1 MSLPPAYSRSRVFS
15 VWKALS
21 IEIFPI
27 WHIYLEIQQNQEHV
41 PDQEFL
47 WRCMT
52 DDLAKAF
59 GDMVR
64 ANRRK
69 AGLTQAELALISGT
83 GLRFI
88 IDLEAGKASCRL
100 GMALRVG
107 KALGI
112 EVTTASTN
120 ADLPGAP

>member
-1 MSLPPAYSRSRVFS
+1 MA
-15 VWKALS
+15 
-21 IEIFPI
+21 
-27 WHIYLEIQQNQEHV
+27 
-41 PDQEFL
+41 
-47 WRCMT
+47 

-59 GDMVR
+59 GEMVR
-64 ANRRK
+64 TNRRR

-112 EVTTASTN
+112 EVTTANKT
-120 ADLPGAP
+120 ADLSGAP

>member
-1 MSLPPAYSRSRVFS
+1 
-15 VWKALS
+15 
-21 IEIFPI
+21 
-27 WHIYLEIQQNQEHV
+27 
-41 PDQEFL
+41 
-47 WRCMT
+47 MT

-69 AGLTQAELALISGT
+69 TGLTQAELALISGT

-112 EVTTASTN
+112 EMTTASTN
-120 ADLPGAP
+120 AELSEAP

>member
-1 MSLPPAYSRSRVFS
+1 
-15 VWKALS
+15 
-21 IEIFPI
+21 
-27 WHIYLEIQQNQEHV
+27 
-41 PDQEFL
+41 
-47 WRCMT
+47 MT

-107 KALGI
+107 KAIGI
-112 EVTTASTN
+112 EMTTASTN
-120 ADLPGAP
+120 AELSGSP

>member
-1 MSLPPAYSRSRVFS
+1 M
-15 VWKALS
+15 
-21 IEIFPI
+21 
-27 WHIYLEIQQNQEHV
+27 N
-41 PDQEFL
+41 
-47 WRCMT
+47 

-112 EVTTASTN
+112 EMTTASTN
-120 ADLPGAP
+120 ADLSEAP

>member
-1 MSLPPAYSRSRVFS
+1 
-15 VWKALS
+15 
-21 IEIFPI
+21 
-27 WHIYLEIQQNQEHV
+27 
-41 PDQEFL
+41 
-47 WRCMT
+47 MT
-52 DDLAKAF
+52 DDLAKVF

-112 EVTTASTN
+112 EMTTASTN
-120 ADLPGAP
+120 DDLSGSP

>member
-1 MSLPPAYSRSRVFS
+1 MI
-15 VWKALS
+15 K
-21 IEIFPI
+21 FPI
-27 WHIYLEIQQNQEHV
+27 GNILRH
-41 PDQEFL
+41 
-47 WRCMT
+47 CMT

-59 GDMVR
+59 GEMVR
-64 ANRRK
+64 TNRRK

-112 EVTTASTN
+112 EMMTASAN

>member
-1 MSLPPAYSRSRVFS
+1 
-15 VWKALS
+15 
-21 IEIFPI
+21 
-27 WHIYLEIQQNQEHV
+27 
-41 PDQEFL
+41 
-47 WRCMT
+47 MT
-52 DDLAKAF
+52 DDLAKVF

-64 ANRRK
+64 VNRRK

-88 IDLEAGKASCRL
+88 IDLEAGKASCQL

-112 EVTTASTN
+112 EVTSASDN
-120 ADLPGAP
+120 AGLPGAP

>member
-1 MSLPPAYSRSRVFS
+1 MA
-15 VWKALS
+15 
-21 IEIFPI
+21 
-27 WHIYLEIQQNQEHV
+27 
-41 PDQEFL
+41 
-47 WRCMT
+47 

-59 GDMVR
+59 GEMVR
-64 ANRRK
+64 TNRRN
-69 AGLTQAELALISGT
+69 AGLTQAELALITGT

-88 IDLEAGKASCRL
+88 VDLEAGKASCRL

-112 EVTTASTN
+112 EMTAAGKT

>member
-1 MSLPPAYSRSRVFS
+1 MN
-15 VWKALS
+15 
-21 IEIFPI
+21 
-27 WHIYLEIQQNQEHV
+27 HMN
-41 PDQEFL
+41 DN
-47 WRCMT
+47 
-52 DDLAKAF
+52 LAKAF

-64 ANRRK
+64 ANRHK

-112 EVTTASTN
+112 EMTSASTN
-120 ADLPGAP
+120 ADLSEAP

>member
-1 MSLPPAYSRSRVFS
+1 MKSGKS
-15 VWKALS
+15 
-21 IEIFPI
+21 EHIFPI
-27 WHIYLEIQQNQEHV
+27 GN
-41 PDQEFL
+41 FL
-47 WRCMT
+47 NHMT

-112 EVTTASTN
+112 EMTTASTN
-120 ADLPGAP
+120 ADLSEAP

>member
-1 MSLPPAYSRSRVFS
+1 MSLTPAYSRSHVFS
-15 VWKALS
+15 VWKALFTK
-21 IEIFPI
+21 IFPI
-27 WHIYLEIQQNQEHV
+27 WHIYLEIQQNREHV
-41 PDQEFL
+41 PDREFL

-64 ANRRK
+64 TSRRK

-112 EVTTASTN
+112 EVTSASTN

>member
-1 MSLPPAYSRSRVFS
+1 
-15 VWKALS
+15 
-21 IEIFPI
+21 
-27 WHIYLEIQQNQEHV
+27 
-41 PDQEFL
+41 
-47 WRCMT
+47 MT

-100 GMALRVG
+100 GLALRVG

-112 EVTTASTN
+112 EMTTASTN
-120 ADLPGAP
+120 AELSGSP